1 MQKNT
6 PLLKCTWSIHQ
17 DRQHL
22 GHKSDLS
29 KYQNTEILSS
39 IFSDHNTMTLDINY
53 KKNIVRN
60 TNIWRLKNTCLNK
73 QLVTEDIKREVKLSL
88 KQMTMKIKHL
98 IIYGIHKKH
107 L

>member
-6 PLLKCTWSIHQ
+6 PLPKCTWSIHQ
-17 DRQHL
+17 NRQHL

-29 KYQNTEILSS
+29 KFQNTEILSS

-60 TNIWRLKNTCLNK
+60 TNIWSLKKTCLNK
-73 QLVTEDIKREVKLSL
+73 QLVTEDIKREVKMFLR
-88 KQMTMKIKHL
+88 KMTMKIKHL
-98 IIYGIHKKH
+98 ITYGIHQKGH
-107 L
+107 